1 LIRSPASWV
10 EIFEV
15 QASDRDFFGWF
26 SRGGNEAHRNRNI
39 HAVDHEEVAH
49 LVVAN
54 HVGSL
59 VLVMLADSR
68 RIGVRGFGD
77 VRVGRKNGFGHLE
90 ILEIKIGLRS

>member
-1 LIRSPASWV
+1 MIRSPASWV

-26 SRGGNEAHRNRNI
+26 FRGGNEAYRNRNI

-49 LVVAN
+49 SVVAN

-68 RIGVRGFGD
+68 RIGVRGFGE